1 MSATMWTNGV
11 SKVFHN
17 REIREAKKTG
27 WTFSPVKAIVK
38 TKKTITVP
46 KYKLEVKEVDV
57 LQSKTTDLLGPGDL
71 QIEGDE

>member
-1 MSATMWTNGV
+1 MSSTMWKNGV

-17 REIREAKKTG
+17 REIVEAKKTG
-27 WTFSPVKAIVK
+27 WTFSPVKTIVK

-57 LQSKTTDLLGPGDL
+57 LQSKTTDLPGPEDL